1 MDASLED
8 SMRRRTV
15 AVAFVAVF
23 ALGVAVGVMAR
34 SKTPEPAMFL
44 GQSKQ
49 DAARALLEIAR
60 EQAGRGSWERIAVG
74 RAYYLGG
81 LKKEGQ
87 GIFDSIRRP
96 EDSDLLRIG
105 RVYYEAGEWDKAKQ
119 TFDRVIDKAP
129 KDAPK
134 LAEIGAYYNLKGER
148 DHAEELFVKSFALEA
163 SEAWNTTNIAGSYL
177 GVEPQR

>member
-8 SMRRRTV
+8 SMRTRAV

-23 ALGVAVGVMAR
+23 AVGVAVGVMAR

-49 DAARALLEIAR
+49 DAARTLLEIAR
-60 EQAGRGSWERIAVG
+60 GQAGKGSWERIAVG

-81 LKKEGQ
+81 MKKEGQ
-87 GIFDSIRRP
+87 EIFDSIRKP

-129 KDAPK
+129 KDAPW

-148 DHAEELFVKSFALEA
+148 DHAEELFAKSFALEA
-163 SEAWNTTNIAGSYL
+163 AEVWNTTNIAGSYL